1 MYCHPPN
8 IEKGTRDEKKGIK
21 ITYIHHMVKKTLII
35 IQSFPNFKL
44 RVPLKAFGK
53 KAKYFLFWLCEFLF
67 CVFMLTWLESLTSSR
82 FPIGFCYQKTCDNK
96 WWFSKS
102 LILFCF
108 QTASNFVT
116 VLFFL
121 TTSHLLLFSTK
132 SQRAKNV
139 TQLFLPF
146 QFQPF
151 EIIDFLIFPALCF
164 HIKRAKKFGSF
175 FWKHW
180 FNFSR
185 NWCI

>member
-1 MYCHPPN
+1 
-8 IEKGTRDEKKGIK
+8 
-21 ITYIHHMVKKTLII
+21 
-35 IQSFPNFKL
+35 
-44 RVPLKAFGK
+44 
-53 KAKYFLFWLCEFLF
+53 
-67 CVFMLTWLESLTSSR
+67 MLTWLESLTSSR

-121 TTSHLLLFSTK
+121 TTSHLLFSTK

-185 NWCI
+185 NWCSDLNGTGNAYTKTISFISITKWSLFYLILSRGILCLMEN